1 MMRRAA
7 LIAALILLGLVP
19 VSPSAQ
25 AHALLRSSE
34 PADGAQL
41 QKPPSAV
48 LLSFTEDPD
57 PTLSIVHVIDGNGN
71 NVEKG
76 KARAVPGAPTE
87 LIVDVGTLPNGVYTV
102 SWRTVSRVD
111 GHVTAGAFAFGV
123 GVSPAGAKLPTVKTP
138 SPSVLSVVS
147 RSLFYT
153 GLFLLL
159 GCSATV
165 LFVSRDL
172 ARAPPI
178 AHLGLIAAWVGLLG
192 LVEGQRRDAGVPLG
206 HLLST
211 SIGHAFI
218 LRAVPLAIALIGVIL
233 VRRAGMRQTG
243 FAVVLTAAAVTVLA
257 HVAEGH
263 AATGSW
269 RVGKILLQ
277 WVHVVAGGIWI
288 GGLATMLASIGP
300 LDPEARRRAVRRFS
314 SLALWLIA
322 VLAGAGVWRAFNE
335 IGSWHQL
342 FSTSYGQV
350 VIAKSALL
358 LVLIGLGA
366 VNRYRNVPRSGE
378 DPKGL
383 RRTGGAELTLAVA
396 VLVLTGILS
405 SVAPAR
411 ALPPAGPEQAVV
423 VTGSDFGTT
432 VRLRLTATP
441 GTAGSNRFELK
452 VADFDSGAPVR
463 ADEVSLRFAYLGPVQ
478 IPSSTLPLKAA
489 GSGTYTGTG
498 TNLSLG
504 GVWTVTAVIQRG
516 AASVEVPLTVPT
528 RVTQQVSVSSV
539 PGQPTLYTVSLS
551 QGRSVQFYVD
561 PGKAGANEVHATFF
575 NTGGVQFNGLSG
587 YFVLETPPQGAPT
600 GLDNRLLAAGHIVS
614 DATLTA
620 GKWRFDVWART
631 KTGELLWSYF
641 EPTIGK

>member
-1 MMRRAA
+1 MIRRAA
-7 LIAALILLGLVP
+7 VVAALVGLGLLLAV
-19 VSPSAQ
+19 PSAY
-25 AHALLRSSE
+25 AHALLKSSE
-34 PADGAQL
+34 PADGSQL
-41 QKPPSAV
+41 QKSPSAV
-48 LLSFTEDPD
+48 LLTFTEDPD
-57 PTLSIVHVIDGNGN
+57 PALSIVHVLDENGN
-71 NVEKG
+71 SVEKG
-76 KARAVPGAPTE
+76 KARAVPGAPDE
-87 LIVDVGTLPNGVYTV
+87 LVVDVGNLPNGVYTV

-123 GVSPAGAKLPTVKTP
+123 GVSPAAAKLPTVKTP
-138 SPSVLSVVS
+138 SPSVLTVVS
-147 RSLFYT
+147 RWLFYS

-159 GCSATV
+159 GCSTMV

-178 AHLGLIAAWVGLLG
+178 AHIGGIVTWVGLLG
-192 LVEGQRRDAGVPLG
+192 LVEAQRRDAGVPLG

-218 LRAVPLAIALIGVIL
+218 LRAVPLAVALVGMIL
-233 VRRAGMRQTG
+233 VRRASMRQTG
-243 FAVVLTAAAVTVLA
+243 FAIVLVASAATVLA
-257 HVAEGH
+257 HIAEGH

-269 RVGKILLQ
+269 RAGRIFLQ
-277 WVHVVAGGIWI
+277 WAHVVAGGIWI
-288 GGLATMLASIGP
+288 GGLATVLAGLGP

-322 VLAGAGVWRAFNE
+322 VLAGAGVWRAFEE

-350 VIAKSALL
+350 VIAKAALL

-383 RRTGGAELTLAVA
+383 RRTGSAEVALALV

-411 ALPPAGPEQAVV
+411 ALPPAAPAQTVV

-441 GTAGSNRFELK
+441 GTAGPNKFALK
-452 VADFDSGAPVR
+452 VTDFNTGAPVR
-463 ADEVSLRFAYLGPVQ
+463 ADQVSLRFAYLGPVQ
-478 IPSSTLPLKAA
+478 IGSSTLQLKAV

-528 RVTQQVSVSSV
+528 RVTQHVSVSSA

-587 YFVLETPPQGAPT
+587 YFVLETPPQGSPT
-600 GLDNRLLAAGHIVS
+600 GLDHRLLAEGHIVS

-641 EPTIGK
+641 EPTIGQ